1 MSVTFR
7 TKPLSRRL
15 ALYADCEAL
24 LPLENSS
31 DVATLFNELCQEL
44 KPIGLLEESQI
55 ATIGRL
61 LWRKYHLEIFLL
73 AEQARVESYREQREK
88 MAAASASPAQ
98 QALEA
103 ASKKRKPL
111 EEDDKWQE
119 RLADLADLRNLDL
132 ASLPQRSR
140 NTRTTRR
147 RHRARPGSP
156 RKISEEADDGVAVA
170 AGGPSSRCRLG
181 PRAAVNHGR
190 QSKGAVTCKSRT

>member
-24 LPLENSS
+24 LPLEDAR
-31 DVATLFNELCQEL
+31 DVATLFDELCQEL

-132 ASLPQRSR
+132 ARYLKDLEILELLDAGIERALARLEKYQTWRRTGSLSR
-140 NTRTTRR
+140 P
-147 RHRARPGSP
+147 AP
-156 RKISEEADDGVAVA
+156 K
-170 AGGPSSRCRLG
+170 
-181 PRAAVNHGR
+181 PRAPRWGQVR
-190 QSKGAVTCKSRT
+190 Q

>member
-44 KPIGLLEESQI
+44 KPIGLLEEGQV

-132 ASLPQRSR
+132 ARYLKDLEILELLDAGIERALGRLEKYQKRRMTGSLSPPAV
-140 NTRTTRR
+140 
-147 RHRARPGSP
+147 RHR
-156 RKISEEADDGVAVA
+156 VA
-170 AGGPSSRCRLG
+170 GW
-181 PRAAVNHGR
+181 GR
-190 QSKGAVTCKSRT
+190 VRQ

>member
-24 LPLENSS
+24 LPLEDAR
-31 DVATLFNELCQEL
+31 DVATLFDELCQEL
-44 KPIGLLEESQI
+44 KPIGLLEEGQV

-61 LWRKYHLEIFLL
+61 LWRKYHLQIFLL

-132 ASLPQRSR
+132 ARYLKDLEILELLDAGIERALGRLEKYQKRRMTGSLSPPAV
-140 NTRTTRR
+140 
-147 RHRARPGSP
+147 RHR
-156 RKISEEADDGVAVA
+156 VA
-170 AGGPSSRCRLG
+170 GW
-181 PRAAVNHGR
+181 GR
-190 QSKGAVTCKSRT
+190 VRQ